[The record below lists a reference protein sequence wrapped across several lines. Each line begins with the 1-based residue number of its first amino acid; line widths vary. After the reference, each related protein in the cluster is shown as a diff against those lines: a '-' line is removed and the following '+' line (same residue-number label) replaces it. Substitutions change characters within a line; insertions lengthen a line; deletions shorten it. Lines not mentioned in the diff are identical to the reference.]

1 MKSTVDARSA
11 LRELFQFHYAPHIW
25 PPALFVFVAVGAFV
39 LLLGQVLYV
48 GAGPDLVPGAFSIT
62 YRNVG
67 HRLLVGHDIQRVR
80 WWLCDGAALRTK
92 CLRIIIARKRA
103 RNC

>member
-48 GAGPDLVPGAFSIT
+48 GAGPDLVPGAF
-62 YRNVG
+62 R
-67 HRLLVGHDIQRVR
+67 
-80 WWLCDGAALRTK
+80 
-92 CLRIIIARKRA
+92 LRIAMWAIVCWLVTTFSAYAGGSVMGRLSA
-103 RNC
+103 PSV